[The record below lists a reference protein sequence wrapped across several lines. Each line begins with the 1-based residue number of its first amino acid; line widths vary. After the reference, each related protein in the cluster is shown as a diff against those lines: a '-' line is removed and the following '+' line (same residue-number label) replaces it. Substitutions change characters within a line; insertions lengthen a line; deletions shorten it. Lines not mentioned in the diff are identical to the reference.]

1 MASTS
6 LSVVVLKT
14 IHFLSSSSRI
24 VCTCGRIRRPLGAWM
39 SWGITR
45 RTTSPSD
52 TRSPVI
58 VRPPK
63 PSGTIR
69 IIHSFSSAIPAPV
82 FALTMQTFSFVCSL
96 SFSANS
102 WFSSSERRS
111 LLLTTGITGVFFSW
125 KYRNHSSSFSM
136 SSDANTISANSVF
149 CAASAVFSIRMAPS
163 SPSSSNPAVSIS
175 THGPSGAISIVL

>member
-1 MASTS
+1 MISFGDFSAGPW
-6 LSVVVLKT
+6 LPQVCRWWHLKQC
-14 IHFLSSSSRI
+14 IFILSSRI

-96 SFSANS
+96 SFLQIPDFLHLNEDRFYLPPESP
-102 WFSSSERRS
+102 
-111 LLLTTGITGVFFSW
+111 V
-125 KYRNHSSSFSM
+125 SFS
-136 SSDANTISANSVF
+136 
-149 CAASAVFSIRMAPS
+149 
-163 SPSSSNPAVSIS
+163 
-175 THGPSGAISIVL
+175 